1 MILEILKLKSLVA
14 TRLIERGEATMV
26 KRYRRKEAV
35 ENQIKTVLSV
45 ESKEVTLDGILALL
59 ENNTGMTLQIDG
71 REVTL
76 TPASAV
82 AAKPV
87 SGGLTTAPSLTL
99 ATTAV
104 TEVASDELEA
114 EAAVAETI
122 LETIV
127 VPEPSDELVEE
138 ISGAF
143 GEITFTVAEV
153 DDIIAS
159 IGTPKTVVTTPVEE
173 LPEYNSTM
181 TLGKISIRRPDE
193 DEPILTGN
201 FVSSSIFSGCEDPEC
216 DACAPG
222 GEDEEGA
229 IILHYVSDEGP
240 DRNVNTIELEP
251 GLIATLS
258 I

>member
-1 MILEILKLKSLVA
+1 MILEVLKLKSLVA
-14 TRLIERGEATMV
+14 TRLIERGEAKMV
-26 KRYRRKEAV
+26 KRYRRKEAL
-35 ENQIKTVLSV
+35 ENRIKTVQSV
-45 ESKEVTLDGILALL
+45 TAPALTIEDIQAMLEGGNSATLH
-59 ENNTGMTLQIDG
+59 IDG

-76 TPASAV
+76 TPAA
-82 AAKPV
+82 AAKQV
-87 SGGLTTAPSLTL
+87 TGGLTNAPSLTL
-99 ATTAV
+99 AGGTV
-104 TEVASDELEA
+104 TDVAIDESMEA
-114 EAAVAETI
+114 ELVAAETI

-127 VPEPSDELVEE
+127 VPEPSEELIDE

-143 GEITFTVAEV
+143 GEITFTVSEV
-153 DDIIAS
+153 DEMIAN
-159 IGTPKTVVTTPVEE
+159 IGKPKTVVTTPVEE

-181 TLGKISIRRPDE
+181 ALAKLSICRPDE

-258 I
+258 L